1 MTDHLKQK
9 FKRANEI
16 RSTEGYSELL
26 KKSIGFMYRISIRK
40 RLPTSD
46 YYTNAGIP
54 VREKKPLDPIIPG
67 INYSD
72 NPDHEYALVS
82 ELLDH
87 VKEGDDIVIVGA
99 GSGTTTIIAAN
110 QATESRT
117 VIAFEGSESRVQQA
131 RNTIAINGMQNKCKV
146 RHAIVGPPIH
156 LPSVKEDESDTTR
169 LSPEQLPECDV
180 LELDCEG
187 AEKQILEKLDITPR
201 CIIVETHPV
210 CDSGPKEIRRILDG
224 KGYKISNKIDRCS
237 VPVLTAVLEEE

>member
-1 MTDHLKQK
+1 MTGHLKQK
-9 FKRANEI
+9 IRRANKI
-16 RSTEGYSELL
+16 RSTEGYFELL
-26 KKSIGFMYRISIRK
+26 KRSIGFMYRISIRK

-72 NPDHEYALVS
+72 NPDHEYALLS
-82 ELLDH
+82 ELRNH
-87 VKEGDDIVIVGA
+87 VREGDDVVVVGA

-110 QATESRT
+110 QATESGT

-131 RNTIAINGMQNKCKV
+131 RNTIAINGVQNGCKV
-146 RHAIVGPPIH
+146 RHAIVDRSIH
-156 LPSVKEDESDTTR
+156 LSSVEEGESDTTR

-187 AEKQILEKLDITPR
+187 AEKQILEELDITPR
-201 CIIVETHPV
+201 CIIVETHPGF
-210 CDSGPKEIRRILDG
+210 DSGPEEIRRILEG
-224 KGYKISNKIDRCS
+224 KGYKIANKVDRSS
-237 VPVLTAVLEEE
+237 VPVLTIVLEEE